1 MKRHASP
8 ISAALLLT
16 VGLLVLSTSTALADA
31 KVYQA
36 DALCRGPLVPDLSTG
51 ALINISSINAVSV
64 YCGIPR
70 DRTDAKPTAVQVT
83 VVDNSS
89 LLIGDGN
96 FNCFLTPI
104 SRAGVA
110 GTPAG
115 SVGTSGTNSAGVTLT
130 VPIPAVVSVDGTLTL
145 KCRIPR
151 RGSLDPSSRL
161 TLIKIVEADP
171 TN

>member
-64 YCGIPR
+64 YCGIPG
-70 DRTDAKPTAVQVT
+70 TAPT
-83 VVDNSS
+83 
-89 LLIGDGN
+89 
-96 FNCFLTPI
+96 P
-104 SRAGVA
+104 SRR
-110 GTPAG
+110 PF
-115 SVGTSGTNSAGVTLT
+115 
-130 VPIPAVVSVDGTLTL
+130 
-145 KCRIPR
+145 R
-151 RGSLDPSSRL
+151 SRWS
-161 TLIKIVEADP
+161 TTARC
-171 TN
+171 